1 MIEAVLALLLLVA
14 SLAVAVG
21 TLRLDGQLRVVRGLV
36 FRAEVLES
44 EALRLQRAE
53 QQLAEAQRLT
63 ETVVAG
69 GTQTVRAIHQGIAAI
84 PFGILEAIP
93 VTRGTTRVVRATHDL
108 IAGAVYGGIGA
119 VNRGIGAG
127 LRAGLKAGLP
137 DGGKREPP
145 ENAEDA
151 GRGRGGAPGTLK

>member
-1 MIEAVLALLLLVA
+1 MIEAVLALLLLLT

-21 TLRLDGQLRVVRGLV
+21 TLRLDGQLRAVRGLF

-53 QQLAEAQRLT
+53 QQLADAQRLS

-69 GTQTVRAIHQGIAAI
+69 GTQAVRAIHQGIAAI

-93 VTRGTTRVVRATHDL
+93 VTRDTTRVVRATHDL

-137 DGGKREPP
+137 GGDTREPP
-145 ENAEDA
+145 ENAKDA
-151 GRGRGGAPGTLK
+151 ERGRDGAPGTLK